1 MASMLAL
8 FTGVI
13 ATGLLYSITGSSAAP
28 AALGSPSFLAVMKE
42 LEEFVPRERRDTRRP
57 PSLIPT
63 MSPTTLGTVGTTL
76 GTKRHTT
83 MGTRT
88 RPTPKGDKVETAGK
102 GNDGKSSTD
111 TDTALRLRGLR
122 VTSTI
127 TARFAKT
134 VVTCH
139 VTNPASQGQEVNFYI
154 ELPKEAF
161 ISGFLIETEG
171 KVYRSRVDE
180 KEKAKAA
187 YEQAKQQGQTTGHVS
202 QTSEKKND
210 FTVSINVAAEGALSF
225 NLTYEELLK
234 RHNGYFENVISIS
247 PRQLVKHLIV
257 NVYIEEPQGIDGGK
271 MDFFL
276 ERPSSTDYEKV
287 VVRPQWAE
295 MKQLQRDRVHV
306 QFHPTTEEQ
315 ELLASD
321 GVLGKFIVRYDV
333 IHGENAGKIE
343 IVNGYFVHHFSPAG
357 LRPVSKNVVFVLDT
371 SGSMSGTKIRQ
382 TKEAMGKILTELRE
396 QDNFG
401 LITFASQTTVW
412 RETMMSANK
421 DNIELAKGRISQ
433 LRANGRTD
441 LHGGIVAGID
451 MLEDF
456 KRNELG
462 SDGAFPLIIM
472 LTDGQPTSGR
482 ITNTDGIVSDI
493 KSRMEGRFSL
503 FCLGFGNNVD
513 FSFLEKLSLQNRGLA
528 RKIYEDADAG
538 LQLVGFFDEVA
549 TPLLTNVVIKYENTN
564 NAIQVNSISQSEFPV
579 YFDGTELVVAGKL
592 TTLLDETDGEVS
604 PEPVRII
611 CTVLATSWEDEIIL
625 ETETEVKNET
635 EGMLSPRSVDD
646 FAQRLWAFLTIKE
659 LLRKRSAADG
669 DAEKANLTER
679 ALELSLKYH
688 FVTPLTSLVVVKP
701 DEEPVIDG
709 GPIRI
714 QDENSHHRLAS
725 IQPVSLRGRYLM
737 QPGPI
742 GPPYRKQYNH
752 GPISVGFTVSTP
764 RRYRTVL
771 PTFRPL
777 PTHSFFMPSTKTR
790 TTTTTVPTTH
800 TTVPKTH
807 TTIPTTHTTIPL
819 TSATTTRTTLQ
830 ASTRVYENANFL
842 VRDGQTNVTMCFDV
856 IAVPGDNLIL
866 LIDPLNDL
874 EIRAQV
880 ASALNSHSGNGPA
893 PLIIERLFVN
903 VGRQHIVVS
912 TEQISSADGTFSVPW
927 VGNQIQLDGGLV
939 LSVSQDGARL
949 TLQPS
954 EDISLVVT
962 KHVGRH
968 QEDKAD
974 YLGFSTDSGEGF
986 SDSVGGLIGSL
997 VGKEIRLTKDSEY
1010 VRGAIRIGGEKRQEV
1025 TLEVMRDIRE
1035 DTAKSCWYSGIKS
1048 A

>member
-1 MASMLAL
+1 MASMLTL

-13 ATGLLYSITGSSAAP
+13 ATGLLYNITGSSAAP
-28 AALGSPSFLAVMKE
+28 AALGSRSILEVMKE
-42 LEEFVPRERRDTRRP
+42 LEFVP
-57 PSLIPT
+57 
-63 MSPTTLGTVGTTL
+63 
-76 GTKRHTT
+76 
-83 MGTRT
+83 
-88 RPTPKGDKVETAGK
+88 VETTSNGP
-102 GNDGKSSTD
+102 DGKNSTD

-171 KVYRSRVDE
+171 EVYRSRVDE

-202 QTSEKKND
+202 QTSEKRND

-234 RHNGYFENVISIS
+234 RHNGYFVNAISIS

-257 NVYIEEPQGIDGGK
+257 DVHIEEPQGIDRGK
-271 MDFFL
+271 IDFFL
-276 ERPSSTDYEKV
+276 KRPSSTDFA
-287 VVRPQWAE
+287 VRPQWAE

-321 GVLGKFIVRYDV
+321 GVLGKFVVRYDV

-421 DNIELAKGRISQ
+421 DNIELAKGKISQ
-433 LRANGRTD
+433 LRANGGTD

-482 ITNTDGIVSDI
+482 ITHADGIVSDI
-493 KSRMEGRFSL
+493 KSRMEGKFSL

-564 NAIQVNSISQSEFPV
+564 NAIQVNSISQSEFPA

-592 TTLLDETDGEVS
+592 TTLLDDTDGEVS

-625 ETETEVKNET
+625 ETETEVKKET

-659 LLRKRSAADG
+659 LLRKRSASDG

-701 DEEPVIDG
+701 DEEPVVNV

-714 QDENSHHRLAS
+714 QDESSQDRLVRKQSVPSFHPRHHLQYAIEPMNFFPSVYNYYGRY
-725 IQPVSLRGRYLM
+725 RGRPNLFL
-737 QPGPI
+737 P
-742 GPPYRKQYNH
+742 
-752 GPISVGFTVSTP
+752 
-764 RRYRTVL
+764 VL
-771 PTFRPL
+771 PTRRP
-777 PTHSFFMPSTKTR
+777 PPQTHMR
-790 TTTTTVPTTH
+790 TTTTTTPTTH
-800 TTVPKTH
+800 TT
-807 TTIPTTHTTIPL
+807 TTVTSTTPSL
-819 TSATTTRTTLQ
+819 TTLR
-830 ASTRVYENANFL
+830 ASQRVDENANFL
-842 VRDGQTNVTMCFDV
+842 MRDVQTNVTMCFDT
-856 IAVPGDNLIL
+856 IAVPGDRLVL
-866 LIDPLNDL
+866 LIDPVNDL
-874 EIRAQV
+874 EVRAQV

-903 VGRQHIVVS
+903 VGSQHIVVS

-927 VGNQIQLDGGLV
+927 VGNQIQLYGGLA

-954 EDISLVVT
+954 ADISLVVT

-968 QEDKAD
+968 QEDTAD

-986 SDSVGGLIGSL
+986 SDSVGGLIGTF
-997 VGKEIRLTKDSEY
+997 VGKEIRLIQDS
-1010 VRGAIRIGGEKRQEV
+1010 GDAKAFISIGGEKRQEV